1 MRRPHLV
8 FRLSH
13 SSVRPSLAG
22 KTALMAKRAPF
33 VVPLHFSTSR
43 APRPAPRFSDPSV
56 HKPRPIPSVNKQSA
70 QNSVSPIVSRSFE
83 ASRGPR
89 CSTASTT
96 KETIFRSGIPVFV
109 GYPSHVLT
117 PAATPRIG
125 VSRIPRLKYAGSPS
139 LSSSSEIG
147 SIISFAHPSGPDAS
161 TSAPLRQLRNSMK
174 AYPRV
179 RSSPQQPKAKQM
191 APATDSMGVMDVLI
205 GELKTRLGMAKT
217 STVARPLD
225 TPSTTNG
232 AFAIKRPGCVRAGK
246 ENIDTPGELQ
256 QAFARRRSAVGA
268 TSRSDVKS
276 NLLHHGVGDYGVWHA
291 EGQEASH
298 PSRPRGVAAVSRP
311 AHHHGAEPFRAQQKV
326 GGVGSAGTGAGV

>member
-13 SSVRPSLAG
+13 SSVRPSLAS

-43 APRPAPRFSDPSV
+43 ALRPAPRFSDPSV
-56 HKPRPIPSVNKQSA
+56 HKPRPIPSVNKQST
-70 QNSVSPIVSRSFE
+70 QNSGSPI
-83 ASRGPR
+83 PR
-89 CSTASTT
+89 VAPAAQRLQVAASTT
-96 KETIFRSGIPVFV
+96 KETVFRSGIPVFV

-217 STVARPLD
+217 STVARPLG

-232 AFAIKRPGCVRAGK
+232 AFATKRPGCMRAGK
-246 ENIDTPGELQ
+246 ENIDTPSELQ
-256 QAFARRRSAVGA
+256 QAFARRRSSVGA
-268 TSRSDVKS
+268 TSRSDIKS
-276 NLLHHGVGDYGVWHA
+276 NL
-291 EGQEASH
+291 
-298 PSRPRGVAAVSRP
+298 
-311 AHHHGAEPFRAQQKV
+311 
-326 GGVGSAGTGAGV
+326 